1 MIVRIGVGDI
11 AKEIQLEMEDDT
23 DLEELKSEI
32 ESGLES
38 EKSVIWLS
46 DKDGRQVGIPV
57 AKVTFVDI
65 GSQSAPKIGFGA

>member
-1 MIVRIGVGDI
+1 MLHI